1 MKPSHINK
9 PQKNVLG
16 TDLQLCGCNPNTG
29 SFRDGFCNT
38 SKQDVGL
45 HIICAIMTDD
55 FLAFTKQQGNDLSTP
70 NPDHQFP
77 GLKEGDR
84 WCLCISRWLEAMKVQ
99 KAPPV
104 VLEACHESA
113 LEFISLQELRKYTYQ

>member
-1 MKPSHINK
+1 MDNK

-29 SFRDGFCNT
+29 FFRDGF
-38 SKQDVGL
+38 S
-45 HIICAIMTDD
+45 
-55 FLAFTKQQGNDLSTP
+55 FTKQQGNDLSTP
-70 NPDHQFP
+70 NLEHQFP

-84 WCLCISRWLEAMKVQ
+84 WCLCISRWIEAMKVQ

-104 VLEACHESA
+104 V
-113 LEFISLQELRKYTYQ
+113 